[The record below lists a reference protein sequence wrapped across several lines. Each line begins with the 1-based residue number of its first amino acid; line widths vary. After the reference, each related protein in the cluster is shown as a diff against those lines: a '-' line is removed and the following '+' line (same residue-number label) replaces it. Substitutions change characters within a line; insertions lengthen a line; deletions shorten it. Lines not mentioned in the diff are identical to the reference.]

1 MTKRKNKISKHWLK
15 KMVKEELESSKTYKQ
30 LSTLGMTKGERA
42 QFKAMAKD
50 EARHAMYLRKM
61 LDRRV
66 GY

>member
-1 MTKRKNKISKHWLK
+1 
-15 KMVKEELESSKTYKQ
+15 MVKEELESSKTYKQ